1 MLWIL
6 VNVNWV
12 SIRHVIFNDR
22 NWNESLLEPEFVV
35 EMPPEE
41 PEPDSYPDSKE
52 PPQDPPNDVLN
63 YRAKVVIIATGVLGA
78 LLIIVV
84 AAILCN

>member
-1 MLWIL
+1 MLL
-6 VNVNWV
+6 
-12 SIRHVIFNDR
+12 S
-22 NWNESLLEPEFVV
+22 EPEFVV
-35 EMPPEE
+35 DMLSEE
-41 PEPDSYPDSKE
+41 IDYDEDIDNDD
-52 PPQDPPNDVLN
+52 PQHGFDTNDTAELK